1 MIRGAG
7 QLVSAGKLFQL
18 AAGAAND
25 SEHFSVERNFENSPR
40 ESKFSNEKHLV
51 GAGCN
56 ADRIGSATH
65 CGEALAAWSVSVNRM
80 SSGGRWHVDGEHTQK
95 CSFRIE
101 HLDTPIGAIADVEVV
116 VAIRHDRV
124 REAELP
130 LRSSLFAPGLHPIAI
145 LVEFRDARIDISV
158 SNV

>member
-1 MIRGAG
+1 MKDQLLHTPIGRLRGIHFVIRGAG

-25 SEHFSVERNFENSPR
+25 PEHFSVEGNFKNSPG
-40 ESKFSNEKHLV
+40 ESKFSNEEHLV

-65 CGEALAAWSVSVNRM
+65 CGEALAAWGVSVNRM

-95 CSFRIE
+95 FSIGIE
-101 HLDTPIGAIADVEVV
+101 HLNAPVSAIADVEVV
-116 VAIRHDRV
+116 VAIRHDSM
-124 REAELP
+124 RE
-130 LRSSLFAPGLHPIAI
+130 
-145 LVEFRDARIDISV
+145 VM
-158 SNV
+158 